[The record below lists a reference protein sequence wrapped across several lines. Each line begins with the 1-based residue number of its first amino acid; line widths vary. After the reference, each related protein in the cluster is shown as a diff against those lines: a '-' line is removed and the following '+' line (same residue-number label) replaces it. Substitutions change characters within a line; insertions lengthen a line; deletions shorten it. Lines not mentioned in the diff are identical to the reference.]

1 MTVMTWFSSNIKPFV
16 RHHNS
21 SAPNSTPVTWG
32 GWLSNLSS
40 GELGQKSWGSP
51 LFLWGLFWRKGQVRD
66 FTSRFACVSQI
77 LNLGVEK
84 VRFSPSWRWP
94 VPFRGRASFRGLF
107 WLFRV
112 RFVSDSRN
120 QRKVWKVFVSHTF
133 WNLPPDAIERPLI
146 QRGGQ
151 LGRHVFFLEM
161 VLHLNHPE
169 SAKDHYRLGAP
180 RDGSVILGVSFPYLH
195 GLKAS
200 YKNLADQRGARADYK
215 WFSQKN
221 VMQQCISK

>member
-94 VPFRGRASFRGLF
+94 VPFGAGRLF
-107 WLFRV
+107 VGCFDYLGFDLFLILETNERCERCLCRTPFEISHLTQSRDLWFKGWTTWKT
-112 RFVSDSRN
+112 RFLSRDGI
-120 QRKVWKVFVSHTF
+120 T
-133 WNLPPDAIERPLI
+133 
-146 QRGGQ
+146 
-151 LGRHVFFLEM
+151 
-161 VLHLNHPE
+161 PE
-169 SAKDHYRLGAP
+169 S
-180 RDGSVILGVSFPYLH
+180 S
-195 GLKAS
+195 
-200 YKNLADQRGARADYK
+200 
-215 WFSQKN
+215 W
-221 VMQQCISK
+221 IS